1 MACMPKSF
9 AMPGERYMLEKK
21 NLASYA
27 WPAKLQSPSLTSG
40 TGLWRIFS
48 PSAAF
53 RMASSNTSETSS
65 WGSTG
70 SNTSKISARQVGSSA
85 RKLVI
90 VASHNLRLG
99 TTTRFLLVVLN
110 LVVRQLISVTR
121 ATTWFSGRLPWIS
134 IQSPM
139 TKGFSIWRETP
150 HAISSIMSLR
160 ANPAT
165 RPRIPEVAH
174 NPVMER
180 SRTVA
185 TIPEMATAN
194 TSRVTMS
201 LKILGGSLASK
212 RFEIRSHNT
221 TSIKRVTTCAPESQ
235 IAACSP

>member
-1 MACMPKSF
+1 MSISASTPRTRLSTSCTHLACHVIGSNPCTVCNPAVLRLFIIACMPKSF

-27 WPAKLQSPSLTSG
+27 WPAKLQSPSLTSS

-53 RMASSNTSETSS
+53 RIASSNTSETSS

-110 LVVRQLISVTR
+110 LVVRQLIWVSR
-121 ATTWFSGRLPWIS
+121 ATTWLDFYPIS
-134 IQSPM
+134 C
-139 TKGFSIWRETP
+139 G
-150 HAISSIMSLR
+150 
-160 ANPAT
+160 
-165 RPRIPEVAH
+165 
-174 NPVMER
+174 ER
-180 SRTVA
+180 FFHLQGNS
-185 TIPEMATAN
+185 
-194 TSRVTMS
+194 
-201 LKILGGSLASK
+201 
-212 RFEIRSHNT
+212 
-221 TSIKRVTTCAPESQ
+221 TCNV
-235 IAACSP
+235 